1 MATVN
6 LNFVIS
12 EMEENNFLFWKI
24 ISKNETLAIQDDES
38 LNLDSSIATLKKKLQ
53 AINANIIT
61 IEVSS
66 RSFSSKRKGGD
77 LKTTGTKY
85 QVTLDNNTPA
95 PIEGR
100 AVVNIQGLEE
110 INKLKK
116 EIEELKIEA
125 VVNKY
130 EQQINGLQAQFEE
143 FKNKKDENVDGVNTL
158 ITQYITSLL
167 IPSQAQAQINGHQ
180 TNGATWLNMIERWEA
195 ADEDAGEIMEKIVT
209 LAEKNKI
216 IYNGAKS
223 ELLKL

>member
-24 ISKNETLAIQDDES
+24 KDKSNIIALQDDES
-38 LNLDSSIATLKKKLQ
+38 ADLDHSIATLKKKLQ
-53 AINANIIT
+53 AINANVVT
-61 IEVSS
+61 IEVSQKS
-66 RSFSSKRKGGD
+66 GKAKKQGGD
-77 LKTTGTKY
+77 NTTTGRSY
-85 QVTLDNNTPA
+85 LVTLDNNTPA

-143 FKNKKDENVDGVNTL
+143 FKNKKEENVDGVNTL

-167 IPSQAQAQINGHQ
+167 IPSQAPAQINGHQ

-195 ADEDAGEIMEKIVT
+195 ADEDAGELMEKIVT

-216 IYNGAKS
+216 VYNGAKS